1 MIEHLMRT
9 GIGYMAR
16 KKRSKRKMRK
26 RNYHKVSKISVK
38 KKKRN
43 KHLVHKRIRNER
55 LKKNA
60 ITGMKANSYA
70 RNYG

>member
-1 MIEHLMRT
+1 MI
-9 GIGYMAR
+9 
-16 KKRSKRKMRK
+16 K

-60 ITGMKANSYA
+60 ISGMKANAYA